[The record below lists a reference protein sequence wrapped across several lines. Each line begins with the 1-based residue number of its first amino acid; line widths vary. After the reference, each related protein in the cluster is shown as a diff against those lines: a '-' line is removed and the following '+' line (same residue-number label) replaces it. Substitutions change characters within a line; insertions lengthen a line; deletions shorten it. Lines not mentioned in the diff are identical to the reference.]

1 MNTHRREFLRRATAL
16 TAGGLVA
23 NLDLFSLSAWAQ
35 TALSDY
41 KALVCVFL
49 YGGFDGNNTVVPLDT
64 AGYAQYAAVRTSAS
78 GINIAQANL
87 LPIQPSNLATP
98 YGLHPTM
105 AGLQTL
111 FDDRKLA
118 LVANV
123 GTLVQPITK
132 AQYLPGLIPTSLYS
146 HSDQQAQWQSSVSNS
161 ISRTGWGGRIADAV
175 AAANAAT
182 TFPTVTSLSGTALY
196 LNGSTG
202 TPLALPTSGSF
213 GLSGTGTSASQ
224 VARFNAVNAILGLD
238 RTNELVASAAD
249 ITKQAIDLSA
259 MVNGIV
265 SNTNSSIRDLFTGF
279 PSNNSIA
286 QQLYQIAKLIE
297 ARGTTGAKR
306 QVFFAS
312 LGGFDTHGNQTATL
326 DNLFGQLAPALK
338 AFYDATARLGVA
350 NQVTSFTLSDFGRTL
365 QPASGGGTDHAW
377 GNHQFVIGG
386 AVNGGAMYGSY
397 PTLAMGGPDDAEK
410 RGRWI
415 PTLAVDQLGAT
426 LARWF
431 GVATSDLATVFPN
444 LQRFPSSDL
453 GFLNLS

>member
-1 MNTHRREFLRRATAL
+1 MNPARRDFLRRGAAL
-16 TAGGLVA
+16 TAGGLAA
-23 NLDLFSLSAWAQ
+23 NLGILPQSAFAQ
-35 TALSDY
+35 TATPDY

-64 AGYAQYAAVRTSAS
+64 AGYAQYAAVRTVAS

-87 LPIQPSNLATP
+87 LPIQPSNTTNA
-98 YGLHPTM
+98 YGLHPALT
-105 AGLQTL
+105 GLQTL
-111 FDDRKLA
+111 FNDRRMA
-118 LVANV
+118 IVANV

-132 AQYLPGLIPTSLYS
+132 AQYLPGLIPSSLYS
-146 HSDQQAQWQSSVSNS
+146 HSDQAAQWQSSVSNT
-161 ISRTGWGGRIADAV
+161 ISRTGWGGRMADV
-175 AAANAAT
+175 ISGMNAGSS
-182 TFPTVTSLSGTALY
+182 FPTVTSLSGTALY
-196 LNGSTG
+196 INGSTG
-202 TPLALPTSGSF
+202 TPLALPSSGSF
-213 GLSGTGTSASQ
+213 GLSGTGSSSSQ
-224 VARFNAVNAILGLD
+224 VARLNAVKAILGLD
-238 RTNELVASAAD
+238 RSNELVAAAGN

-259 MVNGIV
+259 MVGGIV
-265 SNTNSSIRDLFTGF
+265 GNTESSIRDLFTGF
-279 PSNNSIA
+279 PSSNSIA

-350 NQVTSFTLSDFGRTL
+350 SQVTSFTLSDFGRTL

-377 GNHQFVIGG
+377 GNHQLVIGA
-386 AVNGGAMYGSY
+386 AVNGGALYGSY
-397 PTLAMGGPDDAEK
+397 PALVLGGSDDAEK

-415 PTLAVDQLGAT
+415 PTIAVDQMGAT

-431 GVATSDLATVFPN
+431 GVGTNELTTVFPN
-444 LQRFPSSDL
+444 LSRFPSSDL
-453 GFLNLS
+453 GFMNLS